1 MKKVALV
8 LSALCLSMT
17 LLADNYKILQMN
29 TSSVKIGN
37 KMYKTGDIF
46 PDSDPISWTNDNQAI
61 KAMNLYTKQIKLFAA
76 KVFKDIEAKSIK
88 DYFLKNSHLSTR
100 GGVAS
105 FSDLREELSD
115 TLYLYDI
122 MQIESPVK
130 IDSLSS
136 YLISYEQNGEKVWRT
151 LMSTDKYFYIC
162 RELFS
167 EIIDGSK
174 YTLTLYFRKKG
185 MDDYMISDSIEVLIL
200 PLADA
205 DTGTIPMEDD

>member
-37 KMYKTGDIF
+37 KLYKAGDVF
-46 PDSDPISWTNDNQAI
+46 PDSDPISWANDKQAI
-61 KAMNLYTKQIKLFAA
+61 KAMNLNTKQIKLFAA

-100 GGVAS
+100 GGVVT
-105 FSDLREELSD
+105 FSDLTDELSD
-115 TLYLYDI
+115 TIYLYESV
-122 MQIESPVK
+122 QIESPVK
-130 IDSLSS
+130 IDSISS
-136 YLISYEQNGEKVWRT
+136 YLISYEQNGIKIWRT

-162 RELFS
+162 RELFG
-167 EIIDGSK
+167 ENIDGGE

-185 MDDYMISDSIEVLIL
+185 MEDFLISNDIEIVLL
-200 PLADA
+200 PLDV
-205 DTGTIPMEDD
+205 DEK